1 MTQSAT
7 LTGRGPAT
15 PEEIAWGHR
24 MRKHYRTPARMRDAA
39 RMLQH
44 PDPRELR
51 RLGAVESPSW
61 GEQAALLERE
71 AQRWE
76 SESRID
82 ST

>member
-15 PEEIAWGHR
+15 PEEISWGRR
-24 MRKHYRTPARMRDAA
+24 MREHYRTPARMRDAA
-39 RMLQH
+39 QVLKH
-44 PDPRELR
+44 PTPKELR
-51 RLGAVESPSW
+51 KLGAVEGPSW

-76 SESRID
+76 SEGLID
-82 ST
+82 CT